1 MLFIPLLP
9 DMNYNST
16 IPVRDLFDSTL
27 HTRDA
32 ANQLLKW
39 VEEDLCDHVELDFA
53 DVEYISRS
61 FADQFHAEKF
71 KLATK
76 TKKIIL
82 VTNAND
88 EVIRMLQAVASTQDK
103 VNRSYEKVQVY
114 NYTDW
119 KSLERFLLSI

>member
-1 MLFIPLLP
+1 
-9 DMNYNST
+9 MNCNST
-16 IPVRDLFDSTL
+16 IPVRDIFDSTL

-39 VEEDLCDHVELDFA
+39 VEQDLCDHVELDFA
-53 DVEYISRS
+53 EVEYISRS
-61 FADQFHAEKF
+61 FADQFHAEKL

-76 TKKIIL
+76 TNKVIL
-82 VTNAND
+82 VTNANE
-88 EVIRMLQAVASTQDK
+88 EVIRMLQAVAQTQGK